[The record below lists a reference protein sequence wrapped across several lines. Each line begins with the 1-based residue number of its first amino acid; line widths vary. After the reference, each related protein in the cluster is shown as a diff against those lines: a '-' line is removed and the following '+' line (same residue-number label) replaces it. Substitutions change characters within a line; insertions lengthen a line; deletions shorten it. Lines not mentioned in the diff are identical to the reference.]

1 MKFEKTEVW
10 GFEHAIRG
18 MRNPKE
24 SWDKSDSRYTRAFGS
39 SFGSEPKY
47 YDAFIIGENDL
58 VLMQKLIKAG
68 SEHRK
73 FLRQIFVSVDITA
86 PRYWWTEFDT
96 YKVGVTRNSCSTMHK
111 LSTTPITYDCFEHSD
126 LVLVGLPETL
136 EELRK
141 EYLNTKNPAFFLKL
155 KANLPE
161 SWLQKATV
169 TMNYEN
175 ILNMMS
181 QRRHH
186 RLTEWSKD
194 FMQWAD
200 SLPYVQE
207 LLYVGDCNV

>member
-1 MKFEKTEVW
+1 MKFENTQVFNIE
-10 GFEHAIRG
+10 GALRG
-18 MRNPKE
+18 MRNPLE
-24 SWDKSDSRYTRAFGS
+24 SWEKSDSEWSDDNIELESMNGCV
-39 SFGSEPKY
+39 KY
-47 YDAFIIGENDL
+47 RIGNSDRSL
-58 VLMQKLIKAG
+58 AQRLLKG
-68 SEHRK
+68 GTEHRK

-207 LLYVGDCNV
+207 LLYVGDYNV